1 MRRISKPSVLAFST
15 SRRYLG
21 VERTVSTP
29 TVVGCDR
36 GLEPGLYPLDRLQI
50 GIVESK
56 PLDVVNALRQDIR
69 VDDPDRAS
77 ERFDAGV
84 LIGAALARTVRAG
97 DEQEDGRL
105 SV

>member
-29 TVVGCDR
+29 TVWWAAIEVSSQASIRWTAC
-36 GLEPGLYPLDRLQI
+36 RLA
-50 GIVESK
+50 SSRAN
-56 PLDVVNALRQDIR
+56 LSTSNALRQDIR

-105 SV
+105 S